1 MHHYLVSVYS
11 YRSEH
16 QTAITPSLTISNVD
30 SFTNPIMARI
40 HIYIIS
46 YYSNLL
52 KKRGYHT
59 KTSRIISKL
68 FFGILSV
75 FQQMNLPSEQI
86 FKSHFPF
93 TIPRHW
99 ISESP
104 GSRGDSARR
113 NTQFIRSSRWITG
126 LNAFWWPWRRINSE
140 VFGILFI
147 SISDTLLKYHIFI
160 VHIFFFFQAWKI
172 IYCVC
177 YDPFV
182 AFF

>member
-1 MHHYLVSVYS
+1 MYHYLVSVYS

-16 QTAITPSLTISNVD
+16 QMAITPSLTISNVE
-30 SFTNPIMARI
+30 SLTNPTMVRI

-52 KKRGYHT
+52 KKRGHHT

-68 FFGILSV
+68 FFGIFSV

-113 NTQFIRSSRWITG
+113 NTQFIRSSR
-126 LNAFWWPWRRINSE
+126 
-140 VFGILFI
+140 
-147 SISDTLLKYHIFI
+147 
-160 VHIFFFFQAWKI
+160 
-172 IYCVC
+172 
-177 YDPFV
+177 
-182 AFF
+182 